1 MQKFDAKNWF
11 KNIIK
16 PKKKPKVKK
25 TFTQE
30 LVSWGKTLLWAVIV
44 VMFIN
49 GAILASFV
57 VPTGSME
64 DTVMP
69 GDFLFVNKF
78 IYGPSTPQ
86 IIPFINQPLPFYK
99 FPGFKDPKQ
108 GDVIVFIFPGEQNEV
123 KPSKFEYYLKRC
135 VASAGDTIQVINK
148 RLFVNRKEFSLP
160 EHGKYD
166 IAVPELYAT
175 FPGGN
180 LWTKDNYGPI
190 RIPKEGDVIK
200 LTPANIM
207 EWRIFIMREGHDV
220 GTDGM
225 NIYIDNKVTKQYV
238 VKRDYCW
245 GMGDNRDHSSDSRFW
260 GFIPYDNVVGTPLF
274 VYWSWDPGIKFI
286 HLFDKLAS
294 LRLSRIFTIIR

>member
-1 MQKFDAKNWF
+1 MQKFDIKNWS
-11 KNIIK
+11 KNVFK
-16 PKKKPKVKK
+16 PKKKPKVKL
-25 TFTQE
+25 TFAQE
-30 LVSWGKTLLWAVIV
+30 LVSWGKTLLWAIIV

-64 DTVMP
+64 NTVMP

-135 VASAGDTIQVINK
+135 IAAAGDTLQVINK
-148 RLFVNRKEFSLP
+148 RVYVNRKEFSLP
-160 EHGKYD
+160 KHGKYD
-166 IAVPELYAT
+166 IVVPELYAS

-200 LTPANIM
+200 LTQANIM
-207 EWRIFIMREGHDV
+207 EWRVFIMREGHDV
-220 GTDGM
+220 GTDGT
-225 NIYIDNKVTKQYV
+225 NIYIDNKATHQYV
-238 VKRDYCW
+238 VERDYCW

-260 GFIPYDNVVGTPLF
+260 GFIPYDNVVGTPIF
-274 VYWSWDPGIKFI
+274 VYWSWDPGIKLI

-294 LRLSRIFTIIR
+294 LRISRIFTIIR

>member
-1 MQKFDAKNWF
+1 MQKFDIKKWF
-11 KNIIK
+11 KNIFK

-25 TFTQE
+25 TFSQE
-30 LVSWGKTLLWAVIV
+30 LVSWGKTLLWAIIV

-99 FPGFKDPKQ
+99 FPGCRKPKQ

-123 KPSKFEYYLKRC
+123 KPDKFEYYLKRC

-148 RLFVNRKEFSLP
+148 RLFVNRKEFPLP
-160 EHGKYD
+160 KHGKYD
-166 IAVPELYAT
+166 LAIPELYAT

-190 RIPKEGDVIK
+190 RIPKKGDVIK
-200 LTPANIM
+200 LTQENIM

-220 GTDGM
+220 GTDGTS
-225 NIYIDNKVTKQYV
+225 IYIDNKATQQYV
-238 VKRDYCW
+238 TERDYCW

-274 VYWSWDPGIKFI
+274 VYWSWDPDIKLV
-286 HLFDKLAS
+286 HLFSKIAS